1 MKKFSSVQSYGY
13 VNIILIIVILIL
25 VIYCLVT
32 SNKENFIFMVTG
44 GGVSYPFEPQ
54 PIIDGLLSD
63 SFYQGEQVLNDE
75 GEPKTD
81 ENGEYITK
89 MVSVSRAE
97 KKIKDAGKYI
107 NYTKDEKV
115 YTSEQDS
122 GDSVDHGTLVYDNTL
137 KHPIIIPPKNK
148 IPDRQEFLQYRLNNM
163 PTESTMLNNLPKDS
177 TNMYNINNPMSN
189 NTMSNNSNYNHTSEA
204 LDNQNSYLD
213 NYEDPQNIINRAG
226 LDSNNNH
233 TNEDLDNKNS
243 YLDNY
248 EDSNY
253 NHNNE
258 ALDNQNSYL
267 DNYEDPQNIINRA
280 GLDSTNNHTNHTN
293 ENTCLKKVA
302 KNMLNEC
309 NSSNSYDCNLS
320 EFLTQI
326 TKC

>member
-1 MKKFSSVQSYGY
+1 
-13 VNIILIIVILIL
+13 
-25 VIYCLVT
+25 
-32 SNKENFIFMVTG
+32 
-44 GGVSYPFEPQ
+44 
-54 PIIDGLLSD
+54 
-63 SFYQGEQVLNDE
+63 
-75 GEPKTD
+75 
-81 ENGEYITK
+81 

-115 YTSEQDS
+115 YTSEQDSGDS

-226 LDSNNNH
+226 LDS
-233 TNEDLDNKNS
+233 
-243 YLDNY
+243 
-248 EDSNY
+248 
-253 NHNNE
+253 
-258 ALDNQNSYL
+258 
-267 DNYEDPQNIINRA
+267 
-280 GLDSTNNHTNHTN
+280 TNNHTNHTN